1 MHSIFSLRQ
10 ANQMS
15 GFTTRVLTAIVF
27 VAVVIGGMY
36 WNKYSFA
43 ALFAL
48 VTGLCLWEFLSLTLD
63 NNQQKRNISRLLIG
77 MVLGLAPVI
86 LSIIYKLDVVANSQ
100 LLVYKLLILLFPLLF
115 LVFIFELYTKSENPF
130 RNLAFI
136 ILGMVYIGMPFALLN
151 FIAFDGNNFYVN
163 TVFGMLLLT
172 WANDSGAYMIGSK
185 IGKTPLFP
193 RISPKKTWEGSTGGV
208 FVTFLVAIAL
218 SYVFVERSLT
228 EWIVLGIIVSIF
240 GSIGD
245 LIESML
251 KRSFKIKDSGNL
263 LPGHGGFLDRFDA
276 FLFLIPFAFA
286 YLMWIRM

>member
-1 MHSIFSLRQ
+1 
-10 ANQMS
+10 MS

-27 VAVVIGGMY
+27 VAVVVGSMY
-36 WNKYSFA
+36 WSRYSFA

-48 VTGLCLWEFLSLTLD
+48 VTGLCLWEFLTLTLQK
-63 NNQQKRNISRLLIG
+63 NQQKRNLFRIFIG
-77 MVLGLAPVI
+77 MTIGLAPVI
-86 LSIIYKLDVVANSQ
+86 LSSILKLNLVANSQ
-100 LLVYKLLILLFPLLF
+100 QLVTNLSILLFPLIF
-115 LVFIFELYTKSENPF
+115 LIFIYELYTKSEKPF
-130 RNLAFI
+130 ANIAYIL
-136 ILGMVYIGMPFALLN
+136 LGMIYIGIPFALLN

-172 WANDSGAYMIGSK
+172 WANDSGAYIIGSK

-208 FVTFLVAIAL
+208 VVTFLVAIAL
-218 SYVFVERSLT
+218 SYIFTERSMT
-228 EWIVLGIIVSIF
+228 EWMVLGVIVSVF

-251 KRSFKIKDSGNL
+251 KRSFNIKDSGNL

-286 YLMWIRM
+286 YLMLIR